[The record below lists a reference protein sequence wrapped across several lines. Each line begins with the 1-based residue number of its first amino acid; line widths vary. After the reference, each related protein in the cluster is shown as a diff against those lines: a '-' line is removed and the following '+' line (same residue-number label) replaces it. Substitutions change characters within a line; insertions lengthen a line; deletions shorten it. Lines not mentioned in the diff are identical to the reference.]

1 MVDYRF
7 ENKRMQIKYI
17 QNNSNAKELRVT
29 SQALQSRNNARQGMT
44 RDFALIDSGMQTD
57 RVCAYVKEAAT
68 ACPLDNPFPF
78 SSA

>member
-1 MVDYRF
+1 M
-7 ENKRMQIKYI
+7 
-17 QNNSNAKELRVT
+17 T

-78 SSA
+78 FFCLAEEGARTPLTRCSRRSALKRTA

>member
-1 MVDYRF
+1 M
-7 ENKRMQIKYI
+7 
-17 QNNSNAKELRVT
+17 T